1 MTCTD
6 CDKRDKCTTPCKPV
20 KKICWEN
27 NKVMEKHYPD
37 HIEVFPG
44 STRERHF
51 CELTDKQLDE
61 ISETDTI
68 PWSSEDTRFRQ
79 TSVFIERFFK
89 KTPCK
94 ELAEKFGVNENSIV
108 CMYRDAVKRV
118 HKIIAALDSRHEG
131 MKAVSEKTFNQDEK
145 IFLLCCCFGFNQ
157 HEVGKIFNMDHRKVH
172 IVVKKMR
179 EKYTVGL
186 KVPKKSTYEG
196 MTGEQIA
203 ARISFRA

>member
-6 CDKRDKCTTPCKPV
+6 CEKRGECEKLCKPV

-27 NKVMEKHYPD
+27 NKVMEKHYFD

-44 STRERHF
+44 SNRERHF

-61 ISETDTI
+61 ISDSDTI

-79 TSVFIERFFK
+79 TAVFIERFFK

-94 ELAEKFGVNENSIV
+94 DLAEKYGVSENTVV

-118 HKIIAALDSRHEG
+118 HKIIGALDARREG
-131 MKAVSEKTFNQDEK
+131 MKAIREKTFNLDEK

-157 HEVGKIFNMDHRKVH
+157 HEVGKIYNIDHGKVH
-172 IVVKKMR
+172 NVVKKMR
-179 EKYTVGL
+179 EKYQVGL
-186 KVPKKSTYEG
+186 KVPKKSIYDDL
-196 MTGEQIA
+196 TGEE
-203 ARISFRA
+203 ISRRVSL